1 MRAFG
6 GTSRF
11 RFDGS
16 KVRVFDDSTGKVREP
31 VGLLEFV
38 DGVARFTFS
47 DVGDLER
54 THSGSMEEFRIL
66 RVTGREFFGTW
77 SIAPDLAVPF
87 KGYFCGKL
95 R

>member
-1 MRAFG
+1 MRKG
-6 GTSRF
+6 RVIGE
-11 RFDGS
+11 
-16 KVRVFDDSTGKVREP
+16 VRAFDDSTGKVREP
-31 VGLLEFV
+31 VGVLEFV
-38 DGVARFTFS
+38 DGVARLTFT
-47 DVGDLER
+47 DPGDHR
-54 THSGSMEEFRIL
+54 TTHSGSMEEFRIL